1 MQNLCVLL
9 WFLLPLTASGEK
21 IQLGSFRD
29 QILFQHNEY
38 RREERASNM
47 YQMNWNESLAEQAER
62 WADRCVFKHEMKS
75 GLGEN
80 LAFDTRK
87 FDTSKLLE
95 GLMKG
100 WHDEKRTWKYGSQS
114 CGFACHFTQLVW
126 HSTNAVG
133 CAATRCGQLGG
144 LIGSQVRNAF
154 YLVCFY
160 YPRGNWMGE
169 VPYIPGKACSKCEKG
184 STCSEELCDGGG
196 DEAQVAAAPAPVHRN
211 LGGPA
216 PAGLTLREPLRKS
229 KSHVS
234 FIRKSSRFETF
245 SHGLGAN
252 RKTVSRGTS
261 TLHRSGPITLD
272 RLRSPL
278 TLRAEGLVSDQ
289 GTSLA
294 AKQPRHL
301 AYSAAREVNY
311 KVPMKNKP
319 KRRRNRC
326 RDRLPACWK
335 WSDRCKGNRAIRI
348 MCPKSCDACEMV
360 LALVDGRLHNKSQGS
375 RNVGI
380 KKEVR
385 SGSIG
390 QRRGVSRSSRN
401 RHHRKGRRRHQSE
414 TTAAK
419 LHQTPAR
426 KPDNMLQNGGQV
438 SRRLSYNSRRQIRRH
453 HSQQS
458 SRESRYG
465 QRQVTRRR
473 HHRPRQHN
481 QGANRHTQHRTMQ
494 RTRSQVIKNKHTDSA
509 QHRTQQKA
517 VLPQKDNP
525 FCTDNA
531 SYAARCV
538 YWAKT
543 GFCRENYMMRDLY
556 CKKSCGNC

>member
-1 MQNLCVLL
+1 
-9 WFLLPLTASGEK
+9 
-21 IQLGSFRD
+21 
-29 QILFQHNEY
+29 
-38 RREERASNM
+38 
-47 YQMNWNESLAEQAER
+47 
-62 WADRCVFKHEMKS
+62 
-75 GLGEN
+75 
-80 LAFDTRK
+80 
-87 FDTSKLLE
+87 
-95 GLMKG
+95 MKG

-144 LIGSQVRNAF
+144 LIGSQVRHAF

-169 VPYIPGKACSKCEKG
+169 VPYIPGRACSKCEKG
-184 STCSEELCDGGG
+184 STCSEELCESGGDGG
-196 DEAQVAAAPAPVHRN
+196 AQVAAAPAP
-211 LGGPA
+211 A
-216 PAGLTLREPLRKS
+216 ALTLREPLRKS

-245 SHGLGAN
+245 SHGSGAN

-272 RLRSPL
+272 RLRGPL
-278 TLRAEGLVSDQ
+278 SLRAEGLVSDQ
-289 GTSLA
+289 GTALA
-294 AKQPRHL
+294 AKQPRQL
-301 AYSAAREVNY
+301 AYSSAREVNY
-311 KVPMKNKP
+311 KVSKKNKP

-326 RDRLPACWK
+326 KDRLPACWK
-335 WSDRCKGNRAIRI
+335 WSDRCNGNRAIRI

-360 LALVDGRLHNKSQGS
+360 LALVDGRLDNKSQGS
-375 RNVGI
+375 HSTGE
-380 KKEVR
+380 KKQVR
-385 SGSIG
+385 TGSIG
-390 QRRGVSRSSRN
+390 QRRGISRSSR
-401 RHHRKGRRRHQSE
+401 HHPSGRRRHQPE
-414 TTAAK
+414 TATTNRR
-419 LHQTPAR
+419 QTPAR
-426 KPDNMLQNGGQV
+426 KLDNVRQNGGQM
-438 SRRLSYNSRRQIRRH
+438 SRRQSYNSRRQIRRH

-465 QRQVTRRR
+465 QRHVTGRR

-481 QGANRHTQHRTMQ
+481 QGASRHTQHRTVQ
-494 RTRSQVIKNKHTDSA
+494 RTRGQDIKNKHTDSA
-509 QHRTQQKA
+509 QHRKQQNA